1 MRIFDVRKRAFT
13 LVELLVVITIIGIL
27 IALLLPAVQA
37 AREAARRSQCENN
50 SKQIG
55 LALLNH
61 ENAYGTFPAG
71 SMGAKGCDPRYGFGN
86 WKWSILGYLET
97 TALLDTSVVGSG
109 WRLSSTPP
117 TPTIYRWEKVRVAT
131 YHCPSCFRKPT
142 ITSSQCGSYTC
153 LESETHDY
161 VGIMGA
167 NPDPAKRDDV
177 SLSLPFSIR
186 TNLTPYGWAYN
197 TGMLVGGETK
207 SLRECTDGSSNT
219 MIVGEQSTSERISIR
234 TDYMSGWSC
243 GHDCNYTVTRIN
255 QLYPTGNVTGLWPI
269 RTGLT
274 VIVGSPN
281 PVSPPAYGNNNSHF
295 QVPLSSSHP
304 GGCNILLTDGHVRF
318 LSNVTDAEVCRR
330 LAVCDDGEVV
340 EGF

>member
-1 MRIFDVRKRAFT
+1 MRSSHGRKRGFT

-61 ENAYGTFPAG
+61 ENAYKEFPAG
-71 SMGAKGCDPRYGFGN
+71 SMTVKGCSTGYGFGN
-86 WKWSILGYLET
+86 WKRSILPYLEST
-97 TALLDTSVVGSG
+97 SLLDTPVAGSG

-117 TPTIYRWEKVRVAT
+117 TPTIYLWEKLRVAT
-131 YHCPSCFRKPT
+131 YHCPSSWRKQT
-142 ITSSQCGSYTC
+142 ITSAQCGSYPC

-167 NPDPAKRDDV
+167 NPDPGGRGYPMV
-177 SLSLPFSIR
+177 R
-186 TNLTPYGWAYN
+186 TNTTSYGWVYN

-207 SLRECTDGSSNT
+207 SLRQCTDGSSNT
-219 MIVGEQSTSERISIR
+219 MIVGEQSTNDKISVR

-243 GHDCNYTVTRIN
+243 GHDCNLTVARMN
-255 QLYPTGNVTGLWPI
+255 QLYTSDPVSGVWPI

-281 PVSPPAYGNNNSHF
+281 PVSPPAYGNNNSHH

-318 LSNVTDAEVCRR
+318 LTNVTDAEVCRR
-330 LAVCDDGEVV
+330 LGVCDDSQVI